1 MSKQNGEIF
10 MKDKPRTEDTFEFLL
25 WWVYY
30 FYISE

>member
-10 MKDKPRTEDTFEFLL
+10 MKDKARTEDTF
-25 WWVYY
+25 WVFTVMSIF